1 MSRLRV
7 AVVGQASAPSLIR
20 VGLDRAAVDAL
31 SVRSELIAK
40 ASAKLGIS
48 PPDLDQVRPT
58 HAQCPMPNARCPTPN
73 DPTPNTQ

>member
-20 VGLDRAAVDAL
+20 VGLDRAAVDATL
-31 SVRSELIAK
+31 VRAELIAK

-48 PPDLDQVRPT
+48 SPDLDQVRQCPMPNAQCPMPS
-58 HAQCPMPNARCPTPN
+58 AQCPMPNA
-73 DPTPNTQ
+73 